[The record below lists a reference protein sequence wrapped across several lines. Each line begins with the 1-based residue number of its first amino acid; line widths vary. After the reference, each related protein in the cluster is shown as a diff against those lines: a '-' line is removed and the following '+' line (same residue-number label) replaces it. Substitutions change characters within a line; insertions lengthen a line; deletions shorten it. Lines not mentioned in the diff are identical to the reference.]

1 MLYRLSV
8 TPSWSFDH
16 RLTSAP
22 SSRRS
27 WIVPPRLKSPTIPFS
42 RLPAIQASHVASA
55 EPSPPPKPSQK
66 PRRTCGFE
74 AGEATEGEA
83 TYDTADNEHTTSH
96 RPRMNP
102 PPHSWVRS
110 GGAG

>member
-27 WIVPPRLKSPTIPFS
+27 WIVPPRLKYPTAAFS
-42 RLPAIQASHVASA
+42 RLPALQASQVASA
-55 EPSPPPKPSQK
+55 EPNPPPKPSQK

-74 AGEATEGEA
+74 AGEATEAEA
-83 TYDTADNEHTTSH
+83 TNDAADNEHTTRQ
-96 RPRMNP
+96 RPR
-102 PPHSWVRS
+102 
-110 GGAG
+110 